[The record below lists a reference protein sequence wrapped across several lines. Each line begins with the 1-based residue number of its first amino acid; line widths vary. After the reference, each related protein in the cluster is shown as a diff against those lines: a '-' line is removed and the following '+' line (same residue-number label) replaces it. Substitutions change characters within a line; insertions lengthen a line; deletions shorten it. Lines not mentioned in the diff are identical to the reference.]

1 MRFPAV
7 LHAALAAA
15 LALCAPAGASAA
27 DKAVTI
33 ELNKA
38 TDAGPGCRLT
48 FVVGN
53 QTGSLL
59 DKLSYEVAVFDA
71 AKTVMKLVLFEFGRF
86 PVGKTKVVELALTGV
101 ACTNISRI
109 LINTAP
115 ACVADG
121 ADSTICLD
129 ALRTSSQTQIVFDQ

>member
-1 MRFPAV
+1 MRFAV
-7 LHAALAAA
+7 LRSAFAAVLV
-15 LALCAPAGASAA
+15 LLWSTGAGAA
-27 DKAVTI
+27 DKAVAI

-38 TDAGPGCRLT
+38 TDAGGGCRLT

-53 QTGSLL
+53 QTGALL

-71 AKTVMKLVLFEFGRF
+71 NKTVMKLVLFEFGRF
-86 PVGKTKVVELALTGV
+86 PVNKTKVVELALTGV
-101 ACTNISRI
+101 ACPNISRI
-109 LINTAP
+109 LVNTAP

-129 ALRTSSQTQIVFDQ
+129 ALHTDSQAQIVFDQ